1 MMLPIPRVIDDYN
14 QCMNA
19 VDHADQLL
27 SSMTTHLI
35 SHRVWLPLFYWLL
48 DCAKVNAWCL
58 YNIHYKEENDH
69 INSAEEASKR
79 FTHREFQQE
88 LAYSLILDGY
98 RKMKG
103 HVSRNDPM
111 PDKRV
116 AQKKGIKINEFR
128 LRESKTV
135 LSHRRFDF
143 RRNHDMERGCK
154 RRYCV
159 WCIHLANMIKRPV
172 LGEIVNGKI
181 IVKRQRGSRTQF
193 RCSECDVYLCKEPCF
208 AEFHGRYE
216 GAPEPEY

>member
-1 MMLPIPRVIDDYN
+1 MFSITTVHDTTYNLDDYTITNWRCLANANTAVRTVFGEYARMMLLIPRVIDNYN
-14 QCMNA
+14 QCIND
-19 VDHADQLL
+19 VDHADYLW

-79 FTHREFQQE
+79 FTHWEFQQE

-116 AQKKGIKINEFR
+116 VQKKGININEFR

-135 LSHRRFDF
+135 LSH
-143 RRNHDMERGCK
+143 
-154 RRYCV
+154 
-159 WCIHLANMIKRPV
+159 
-172 LGEIVNGKI
+172 
-181 IVKRQRGSRTQF
+181 Q
-193 RCSECDVYLCKEPCF
+193 
-208 AEFHGRYE
+208 
-216 GAPEPEY
+216 